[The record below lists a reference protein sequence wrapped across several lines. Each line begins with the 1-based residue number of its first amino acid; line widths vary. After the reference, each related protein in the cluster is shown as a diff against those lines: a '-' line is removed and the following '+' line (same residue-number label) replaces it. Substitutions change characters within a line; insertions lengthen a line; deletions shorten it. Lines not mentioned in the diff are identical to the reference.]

1 MEKKIIRHLTIFFA
15 AMSTFVIIYY
25 GFASPLADSPMN
37 FLKYSRNASNDT
49 IAEKDSLHYPI
60 EFQELNPFIAKR
72 SHSLDLNTPNIF
84 KSTLSLDSSLSNYT
98 YRNSINGLQIGEPT
112 HYSIREYLDES
123 NKQFQRNYFKE
134 RAKSQNFLQGEK
146 SFSPKLSFK
155 APEAMQD
162 FIGDGGIEIKPQ
174 GSAELIFSLDVNKV
188 ENPAWSIKQQRTT
201 QFKFDQ
207 KIKLSVRGNIGDK
220 IGLGIG
226 YDTESNFDFDNE
238 IKLRYEGKED
248 EIVKL
253 LEAGNVSLPVQGS
266 LITGS
271 QSLFGV
277 KGKFQFGKMTM
288 TTVFSQQKSEKKEIV
303 LENGAQKTTYSIS
316 SLDYEDNRHFFLNHY
331 FRDFVYEQAYIR
343 PPIMNS
349 PVQVTRMEVWIV
361 NKSGDTRNTRNVI
374 GFMDLGEPAPWNND
388 NENPNKGNFVVKKGD
403 YPDNNANTLYDQ
415 LDAENP
421 LSPFRSNSEASQKLA
436 ELNQAP
442 TNFFNGQDYF
452 KIDNAR
458 MLSPNE
464 YTINEKLGFISINQW
479 LDPNTALAVS
489 YEYTFNGVRYQV
501 GEFAQDIPP
510 DPNKPNVLFLK
521 LLKSTSA
528 RTDIPMWDLM
538 MKNIYYLGSSQ
549 IQANDFKLDLIYEDD
564 KSGANLNYIPE
575 DKEPKLDGRFLT
587 QVLGLDRLNQQLE
600 EESDGIFDFVNGYT
614 IYQGSGKIIFPNLEP
629 FGNALRKQFKDST
642 LANFYAFDALYDSTP
657 VQAEQLKQY
666 DKFYI
671 RGSYLGTSG
680 SEISLNAIN
689 IPEGSV
695 QVSAGGV
702 QLRENVDYQVDYT
715 LGRVKITNQSVLN
728 SGQPIKITAESNTLF
743 SIQQKTLLGTRLDY
757 RFDEDFILGGT
768 LLYLKEKPLT
778 QKVNIG
784 DEPLNNVIYGFDGT
798 YRTDSRFITK
808 LIDKI
813 PFIET
818 KEKSE
823 ILITGEFAH
832 LIPGHPKIIG
842 PTGTSYIDDFE
853 GSEVPFDLRMG
864 NNWVLASTP
873 QGQNS
878 LFPNGNFTNDLQY
891 GFNRAKISW
900 YSIDDLF
907 YRNNTY
913 TPKHIAADLDMLSK
927 HRMREVSE
935 LEVFPNKQ
943 LPQGIPGKL
952 STFDL
957 YYSPTTRG
965 PYNYDVAHFN
975 DNGSLMNPAGN
986 WGGIMRALQTND
998 FEAANIEY
1006 LEFWLMD
1013 PYADEDFQ
1021 PDDGKLIIHLGD
1033 ISEDILKD
1041 GQKMFENGLPK
1052 DGDLTKTNNT
1062 VWGKVPL
1069 TTPINY
1075 AFDNDRDS
1083 RAFQD
1088 LGFDGLNDEEERVK
1102 FKDVLDN
1109 LPSTMT
1115 VAARDKIYSDPAND
1129 NYLFYRNDSL
1139 DRIEADIIARYYNYK
1154 NTEGN
1159 SPVTDPNQV
1168 FSTSGSLSP
1177 DVEDINFDF
1186 TLNEVE
1192 AYYQYV
1198 IDIRENMQVGE
1209 NHIVDKQVR
1218 NVKLVNGS
1226 NDNVIWYQ
1234 IKIPVRSYDNRIGQI
1249 RDFKSIRF
1257 IRLAF
1262 TDFEKDIVCRF
1273 GRLQLVRGDW
1283 RRYLYDLS
1291 TPGEY
1296 IGGDEQDTSTFN
1308 ISTVNIEANGKRD
1321 PIPYVLPPGIDR
1333 EVDVSTYELL
1343 EQNEQ
1348 SLSFSTCLED
1358 GDAKAAYKTT
1368 SFDVRTYKRLK
1379 MFVHAEGK
1387 TGQTLEAGDL
1397 SLFIRLGTDFNNNFY
1412 EYEIP
1417 LDPSELTAR
1426 EADDI
1431 WKTNNEIDLAFEEF
1445 FSVKQM
1451 RETTPGASLADAFTR
1466 WDIENKGKITVVGNP
1481 DLSNVKVVMIGVRN
1495 PSKDDPYNDNDLGEA
1510 HCGVIWINELRVS
1523 DFDETGGWAAVGKIT
1538 TKLADFGK
1546 VNLSGN
1552 ITTVGFGGL
1561 EQKLQD
1567 RSKEDIRAFDIQSYL
1582 ELGKFFP
1589 QKANVKIPMFYN
1601 YSQSRSKPQYNP
1613 LSPDILL
1620 QTRLDL
1626 AKTRQETDSILN
1638 ATETYITRT
1647 SLNFMN
1653 VQKLRQGG
1661 AKKSRI
1667 YDIENFLLTYAYN
1680 DIFKRDI
1687 NTEYD
1692 YLENHQFILNYNYNF
1707 KEKNIT
1713 PFKKLSKSKH
1723 LKLITDFNLGLL
1735 PQSFM
1740 FKAQMDRR
1748 FGEVLYRS
1756 TENVQ
1761 TILKPI
1767 YQKNFVMNRTYDYK
1781 HNLARAL
1788 RFSYNASADAVVDE
1802 PDGPRTDE
1810 SRDTLLMNLKTLGR
1824 MKNFN
1829 QKISLSYDVP
1839 LRKIPILNW
1848 TSIRSSYTGSYNW
1861 QEAPPSA
1868 PELGN
1873 MIQNSQ
1879 TIQLQGQL
1887 NFVSFYGKIKFL
1899 KNINSNRSNIAEI
1912 KKNKLKDLQK
1922 NAKENGEDLLNDDG
1936 DKMTAEDV
1944 PVNEGFI
1951 KMSETVLRTLMSLRN
1966 VTANYTLNE
1975 GTTLPGFEPNP
1986 QYIGND
1992 WNLNAPGLAFLAGI
2006 QEDDF
2011 RFKAAQNGWLSM
2023 DTTASTLFMA
2033 TKTENLS
2040 IQANIEPVRDFKI
2053 NVTFTRRLSNNMQS
2067 VFKYDP
2073 DSESFEDQS
2082 KVNGGNFSMSF
2093 WSLGTSLSKYTENV
2107 SSAYTSFEN
2116 NRNVVAHRIVDNSTV
2131 AIDTNNYPA
2140 GRTGTA
2146 QDVIIPAFLAAYAGK
2161 NALTYTLSA
2170 FPAIPAP
2177 NWRITYNGLSK
2188 IEAFK
2193 KFAKNINI
2201 NHAYRSTYSVGSF
2214 VSSLDFK
2221 EDEVPVLYKNLVP
2234 ELRIQ
2239 QININE
2245 QLSPLIGL
2253 DINWINNW
2261 TSRVEY
2267 RTSRNI
2273 GFSFSNFTTTEISDR
2288 DLTIGIG
2295 YRAKEV
2301 ELPSFIKHNGKRVIL
2316 EHDLNFR
2323 LDFTYKN
2330 SRSTISRLD
2339 QEQTESIGGN
2349 SVLTI
2354 KPVLDYVIDD
2364 NLTIRFFFNRN
2375 VTKPAISTSYP
2386 TAFTNGGFSIRY
2398 TLGQ

>member
-1 MEKKIIRHLTIFFA
+1 MKRGFLRHIFIA
-15 AMSTFVIIYY
+15 ISVLSISLIIYY
-25 GFASPLADSPMN
+25 GFANPREYSPISLLRQLSSQAN
-37 FLKYSRNASNDT
+37 
-49 IAEKDSLHYPI
+49 DSLKTNDSLIYPI
-60 EFQELNPFIAKR
+60 APLDLNPFSGKK
-72 SHSLDLNTPNIF
+72 SHSLDLQTPNIF
-84 KSTLSLDSSLSNYT
+84 SSSLSLDSSLNNYT
-98 YRNSINGLQIGEPT
+98 FKNTINGLQIGEE
-112 HYSIREYLDES
+112 YSYTLKEYIDMS
-123 NKQFQRNYFKE
+123 NKEYQRNYFKE

-146 SFSPKLSFK
+146 GFSPNLTFK
-155 APEAMQD
+155 APEAMKD

-188 ENPAWSIKQQRTT
+188 ENPAWSLKQQRTT

-253 LEAGNVSLPVQGS
+253 LEGGNVSLPVQGS

-277 KGKFQFGKMTM
+277 KGKFQFGKLTM
-288 TTVFSQQKSEKKEIV
+288 TTVFSNQKSEKKEIV
-303 LENGAQKTTYSIS
+303 LENGAQKTTYDIS
-316 SLDYEDNRHFFLNHY
+316 ALDYEDNRHFFLNHY
-331 FRDFVYEQAYIR
+331 FRDQIFEQAYVR
-343 PPIMNS
+343 PPVISS
-349 PVQVTRMEVWIV
+349 PIQITKMEVWIV
-361 NKSGDTRNTRNVI
+361 NKTGETRNTRNII
-374 GFMDLGEPAPWNND
+374 GFMDLGEPSPWNSDIN
-388 NENPNKGNFVVKKGD
+388 NPKRGNYVEKKSD
-403 YPDNNANTLYDQ
+403 FPDNNANTLYEKIT
-415 LDAENP
+415 ANP
-421 LSPFRSNSEASQKLA
+421 NIRRNSSASQELAKLG
-436 ELNQAP
+436 EAP
-442 TNFFNGQDYF
+442 THFYNGQDYF

-458 MLSPNE
+458 MLSSNE
-464 YTINEKLGFISINQW
+464 YTFNDKLGFISVNQW
-479 LDPNTALAVS
+479 LDPNTALAVA
-489 YEYTFNGVRYQV
+489 YEYTYNGVRYQV
-501 GEFAQDIPP
+501 GEFTYDEPN
-510 DPNKPNVLFLK
+510 DPTNPNVLFLK

-538 MKNIYYLGSSQ
+538 MKNIYYLGTSQ
-549 IQANDFKLDLIYEDD
+549 IQQNEFKLDIIYEDD

-575 DKEPKLDGRFLT
+575 DTEPELDGKFLT

-600 EESDGIFDFVNGYT
+600 EEPDGVFDFINAYT
-614 IYQGSGKIIFPNLEP
+614 IYQGSGKIIFPTLEP
-629 FGNALRKQFKDST
+629 FGQTLKKKFKDTT
-642 LANFYAFDALYDSTP
+642 LAKYYAFNALYDSTL

-671 RGSYLGTSG
+671 RGTYLGAAG
-680 SEISLNAIN
+680 SDISLNAIN

-702 QLRENVDYQVDYT
+702 QLIENVDYQVDYT
-715 LGRVKITNQSVLN
+715 LGRVKIINQSVLN

-743 SIQQKTLLGTRLDY
+743 SIQQKTLMGTRLDY
-757 RFDEDFILGGT
+757 KFDDDFILGGT
-768 LLYLKEKPLT
+768 FLYLKEKPLT

-798 YRTDSRFITK
+798 YRTDSRFLTK
-808 LIDKI
+808 MIDKL

-832 LIPGHPKIIG
+832 LIPGHPDIIG
-842 PTGTSYIDDFE
+842 ESGTSYIDDFE
-853 GSEVPFDLRMG
+853 GSEVPFDLRTV
-864 NNWVLASTP
+864 NYWVLASAP
-873 QGQNS
+873 QGQS
-878 LFPNGNFTNDLQY
+878 GRFPNASLTNDVRY
-891 GFNRAKISW
+891 GYNRAKIAW

-913 TPKHIAADLDMLSK
+913 TPDHIAGDVDMRSK
-927 HRMREVSE
+927 HRMREVLE
-935 LEVFPNKQ
+935 TEVFPNKQ
-943 LPQGIPGKL
+943 LQTGVPGTL
-952 STFDL
+952 RTFDL
-957 YYSPTTRG
+957 YYSPTKRG
-965 PYNYDVAHFN
+965 PYNYDYNSIDN
-975 DNGSLMNPAGN
+975 DGRLINPEKN

-1013 PYADEDFQ
+1013 PYADPDFL
-1021 PDDGKLIIHLGD
+1021 PDDGKLLIHLGD

-1052 DGDLTKTNNT
+1052 DGDTTKVNFTN
-1062 VWGKVPL
+1062 WGKVPI

-1075 AFDNDRDS
+1075 AFDNDPQS
-1083 RAFQD
+1083 RAYQD
-1088 LGFDGLNDEEERVK
+1088 VGFDGLNDAEERIVH
-1102 FKDVLDN
+1102 KDFLDN
-1109 LPSTMT
+1109 LSPSLS
-1115 VAARDKIYSDPAND
+1115 VDARNKIFSDPSGD
-1129 NYLFYRNDSL
+1129 NYMFFRGDTL
-1139 DRIEADIIARYYNYK
+1139 DDIEADIIARYENYK

-1159 SPVTDPNQV
+1159 SPV
-1168 FSTSGSLSP
+1168 STSNNTATSATLSP
-1177 DVEDINFDF
+1177 DVEDINADF

-1192 AYYQYV
+1192 AYYQYE
-1198 IDIRENMQVGE
+1198 IDLKENMQVGE

-1218 NVKLVNGS
+1218 NVKLVNGTY
-1226 NDNVIWYQ
+1226 DDVIWYQ
-1234 IKIPVRSYDNRIGQI
+1234 FKIPVRSYDNRYGQI

-1262 TDFEKDIVCRF
+1262 TEFEKDIVCRF

-1283 RRYLYDLS
+1283 RRYLYDLT

-1296 IGGDEQDTSTFN
+1296 ITTDPIDTSTFN

-1321 PIPYVLPPGIDR
+1321 PIPYVLPPGIER

-1348 SLSFSTCLED
+1348 ALMFTTCLED

-1379 MFVHAEGK
+1379 MFIHAEAK
-1387 TGQTLEAGDL
+1387 VGQVLEKGDL

-1417 LDPSELTAR
+1417 LDPTDHGEK
-1426 EADDI
+1426 EAEEI
-1431 WKTNNEIDLAFEEF
+1431 WKSNNEIDLAFEEF
-1445 FSVKQM
+1445 FRVKQI
-1451 RETTPGASLADAFTR
+1451 RETTAGYSLTNPYTE
-1466 WDIENKGKITVVGNP
+1466 WDEEGKGRITVVGNP
-1481 DLSNVKVVMIGVRN
+1481 DLSNVKVVMVGVRN
-1495 PSKDDPYNDNDLGEA
+1495 PHKDDPYTATDGGEA
-1510 HCGVIWINELRVS
+1510 HCGIIWINELRVA

-1546 VNLSGN
+1546 VNVSGN

-1561 EQKLQD
+1561 EQTLQD
-1567 RSKEDIRAFDIQSYL
+1567 RSKEDVRSFDVQSYL

-1589 QKANVKIPMFYN
+1589 QKANVRIPMFYN

-1626 AKTRQETDSILN
+1626 AQTRQERDSILH
-1638 ATETYITRT
+1638 ATESFVSRT

-1653 VQKLRQGG
+1653 VQKLRKSGG
-1661 AKKSRI
+1661 KKKTRV

-1680 DIFKRDI
+1680 DIYKRDV

-1692 YLENHQFILNYNYNF
+1692 YKENHQFILNYNYNF
-1707 KEKNIT
+1707 REKNIT
-1713 PFKKLSKSKH
+1713 PFKKLSKSKY
-1723 LKLITDFNLGLL
+1723 LRLITDFNIGLL
-1735 PQSFM
+1735 PQAIA
-1740 FKAQMDRR
+1740 FKTQMDRR
-1748 FGEVLYRS
+1748 YGEVLYRS

-1767 YQKNFVMNRTYDYK
+1767 YEKNFVINRTYDYR
-1781 HNLARAL
+1781 HNLARSL
-1788 RFSYNASADAVVDE
+1788 RFSYNANADAVVDE
-1802 PDGPRTDE
+1802 PAGERTDE
-1810 SRDTLLMNLKTLGR
+1810 SRDTLLMNLKSLGR

-1829 QKISLSYDVP
+1829 QKVTLSYDLP
-1839 LRKIPILNW
+1839 LRKIPFLNW
-1848 TSIRSSYTGSYNW
+1848 TTVRSSYTGSYNW
-1861 QEAPPSA
+1861 QEAPRSA

-1879 TIQLQGQL
+1879 TLQLQGQL
-1887 NFVSFYGKIKFL
+1887 NFVSFYGKVKFL
-1899 KNINSNRSNIAEI
+1899 KNINSNRSNIKEI
-1912 KKNKLKDLQK
+1912 KRKRFREMQKDAREKGEKL
-1922 NAKENGEDLLNDDG
+1922 ENEDGEKL
-1936 DKMTAEDV
+1936 TPEDV
-1944 PVNEGFI
+1944 QVNEGFI
-1951 KMSETVLRTLMSLRN
+1951 KTSEAILRTLMSLRN
-1966 VTANYTLNE
+1966 VTLNYTLNQ
-1975 GTTLPGFEPNP
+1975 GTTMPGFQPSP
-1986 QYIGND
+1986 KYVGNN
-1992 WNLNAPGLAFLAGI
+1992 WNLNAPGLGFLVGM
-2006 QEDDF
+2006 QDDDF
-2011 RFKAAQNGWLSM
+2011 RYRAAQNGWLSY
-2023 DTTASTLFMA
+2023 DTTINTLYMST
-2033 TKTENLS
+2033 KVENLS
-2040 IQANIEPVRDFKI
+2040 VQANLEPVRDFKI
-2053 NVTFTRRLSNNMQS
+2053 NVTMTRRLTHNFQE
-2067 VFKYDP
+2067 VYKYNP
-2073 DSESFEDQS
+2073 DSMAFVSQS
-2082 KVNGGNFSMSF
+2082 PVMGGTFSMSF
-2093 WSLGTSLSKYTENV
+2093 WSLGTALNKYVDDV
-2107 SSAYTSFEN
+2107 SSTYTAFEN
-2116 NRNVVAHRIVDNSTV
+2116 NRNVIANRIVDDPTV
-2131 AIDTNNYPA
+2131 PLDTFNFPA
-2140 GRTGTA
+2140 GYTRTS
-2146 QDVIIPAFLAAYAGK
+2146 QDVIIPAFLAAYSGK

-2188 IEAFK
+2188 IEAVK
-2193 KFAKNINI
+2193 KVAKNVNI
-2201 NHAYRSTYSVGSF
+2201 NHAYRSTYSVGNF
-2214 VSSLDFK
+2214 VSSLDY
-2221 EDEVPVLYKNLVP
+2221 DENQIPIVGENLTP

-2245 QLSPLIGL
+2245 QLSPLIGI
-2253 DINWINNW
+2253 DVNWVNNW

-2273 GFSFSNFTTTEISDR
+2273 GFSFSNYTTTEISDR
-2288 DLTIGIG
+2288 DLTVGIG

-2301 ELPSFIKHNGKRVIL
+2301 ELPSFIKYQGKRVIL
-2316 EHDLNFR
+2316 EHDLSFR

-2330 SRSTISRLD
+2330 SRSTISKLD
-2339 QEQTESIGGN
+2339 EDQTDPIGGN
-2349 SVLTI
+2349 SILTI
-2354 KPVLDYVIDD
+2354 KPVLDYVISD
-2364 NLTIRFFFNRN
+2364 NLTIRLFFNRN

>member
-1 MEKKIIRHLTIFFA
+1 M
-15 AMSTFVIIYY
+15 YY
-25 GFASPLADSPMN
+25 GFANPNVFNPLHFMQNLGEVSQDSIPEDDS
-37 FLKYSRNASNDT
+37 LKYPL
-49 IAEKDSLHYPI
+49 KPI
-60 EFQELNPFIAKR
+60 DFNPFAAKK
-72 SHSLDLNTPNIF
+72 SHSLDLKTPNIF
-84 KSTLSLDSSLSNYT
+84 NSKLSLDSSLNEYT
-98 YRNSINGLQIGEPT
+98 FINKISGLQIGDEY
-112 HYSIREYLDES
+112 HYTLDEYLDES

-155 APEAMQD
+155 SPEVLKD
-162 FIGDGGIEIKPQ
+162 IGLEGGIEIKPQ

-188 ENPAWSIKQQRTT
+188 ENPAWSQKQQTTT

-207 KIKLSVRGNIGDK
+207 KIKLSVRGSIGDK

-253 LEAGNVSLPVQGS
+253 LEAGNVSLPIRGS

-277 KGKFQFGKMTM
+277 KAKLQFGKLTM
-288 TTVFSQQKSEKKEIV
+288 TNVFSQQKSEKKEIV

-316 SLDYEDNRHFFLNHY
+316 ALDYEDNRHFFLNHF
-331 FRDFVYEQAYIR
+331 FRDHIFEDAYIR
-343 PPIMNS
+343 PPIINS
-349 PVQVTRMEVWIV
+349 PLQITRIEIWVV
-361 NKSGDTRNTRNVI
+361 NKTGDTRDTRNVI
-374 GFMDLGEPAPWNND
+374 GFMDLGEPDPWNSHD
-388 NENPNKGNFVVKKGD
+388 ENPNKGDFVEGKDVIPGND
-403 YPDNNANTLYDQ
+403 ANTLYQ
-415 LDAENP
+415 NLDDP
-421 LSPFRSNSEASQKLA
+421 KYRSNASASQSLA
-436 ELNQAP
+436 ALGQHP

-458 MLSPNE
+458 KLASTE
-464 YTINEKLGFISINQW
+464 YTVNDKLGFISINQW
-479 LDPNTALAVS
+479 LDPNTALAVA
-489 YEYTFNGVRYQV
+489 YEYTYNGILYQV
-501 GEFAQDIPP
+501 GEFSQDVPP
-510 DPNKPNVLFLK
+510 DPNTPNVLFLK

-549 IQANDFKLDLIYEDD
+549 IQPNEFKLDIIYEDD
-564 KSGANLNYIPE
+564 KSGANLNYLPE
-575 DKEPKLDGRFLT
+575 DSEPKLDGKFLT
-587 QVLGLDRLNQQLE
+587 QVMEIDRLNIQLE
-600 EESDGIFDFVNGYT
+600 EEPDGIFDFVNGYT
-614 IYQGSGKIIFPNLEP
+614 IYQGSGKIIFPTLEP
-629 FGNALRKQFKDST
+629 FGSNLREQFKDST
-642 LANFYAFDALYDSTP
+642 LANYYAFDALYDSTP
-657 VQAEQLKQY
+657 VQAEQLKQF

-671 RGSYLGTSG
+671 RGSYLGASG

-715 LGRVKITNQSVLN
+715 LGRVKIINQSILN
-728 SGQPIKITAESNTLF
+728 SGQPIKISAESNTLF
-743 SIQQKTLLGTRLDY
+743 SIQQKTLIGTRLDY
-757 RFDEDFILGGT
+757 KFDEDFILGGT

-798 YRTDSRFITK
+798 YRTDSRFLTK
-808 LIDKI
+808 LVDKI

-823 ILITGEFAH
+823 ILITGEFAQ

-853 GSEVPFDLRMG
+853 GSEVPFDLRTG
-864 NNWVLASTP
+864 NYWVLASTP
-873 QGQNS
+873 QGQPGV
-878 LFPNGNFTNDLQY
+878 FPYGNLTNDIRY
-891 GFNRAKISW
+891 GFNRAKIAW
-900 YSIDDLF
+900 YTIDDLF

-913 TPKHIAADLDMLSK
+913 TPDHIAKDLDMLSK
-927 HRMREVSE
+927 HRMREVLE
-935 LEVFPNKQ
+935 TEVFPNKQ
-943 LPQGIPGKL
+943 LPQGVPGTL
-952 STFDL
+952 RTFDL
-957 YYSPTTRG
+957 SYSPSTRG
-965 PYNYDVAHFN
+965 PYNYDLAN
-975 DNGSLMNPAGN
+975 LDDNGILRNNGYN

-1006 LEFWLMD
+1006 LEFWMMD
-1013 PYADEDFQ
+1013 PWADEDFQ
-1021 PDDGKLIIHLGD
+1021 PDEGKLLIHLGD

-1041 GQKMFENGLPK
+1041 GQKMFENGMPK
-1052 DGDLTKTNNT
+1052 DGDTTKVIRT
-1062 VWGKVPL
+1062 VWGNVPL

-1075 AFDNDRDS
+1075 AFDNDPAS

-1088 LGFDGLNDEEERVK
+1088 LGFDGLNDEEEREK
-1102 FKDVLDN
+1102 FKNELNN
-1109 LPSTMT
+1109 LPPNMT
-1115 VAARDKIYSDPAND
+1115 AAARDKIYSDPAGD
-1129 NYLFYRNDSL
+1129 NYLFFRGDSL
-1139 DRIEADIIARYYNYK
+1139 DQEEADIIARYQDYK

-1159 SPVTDPNQV
+1159 SPITNSNQAY
-1168 FSTSGSLSP
+1168 SSSGSLSP
-1177 DVEDINFDF
+1177 DVEDINYDY

-1198 IDIRENMQVGE
+1198 IELKENMQAGE
-1209 NHIVDKQVR
+1209 NYIVDKQVR
-1218 NVKLVNGS
+1218 NVKLVNG
-1226 NDNVIWYQ
+1226 NFDDVTWYQ
-1234 IKIPVRSYDNRIGQI
+1234 FKIPVRSYNNRIGQI

-1257 IRLAF
+1257 IRLAY
-1262 TDFEKDIVCRF
+1262 TDFSKDIVCRF
-1273 GRLQLVRGDW
+1273 ARLQLVRGDW
-1283 RRYLYDLS
+1283 RRYLYDLR

-1296 IGGDEQDTSTFN
+1296 ITSDPIDTSVFN
-1308 ISTVNIEANGKRD
+1308 ISTVNIESNGKRD
-1321 PIPYVLPPGIDR
+1321 PIPYVLPPGIER

-1348 SLSFSTCLED
+1348 SLSFTTCLED

-1387 TGQTLEAGDL
+1387 PGQTLEKGDL
-1397 SLFIRLGTDFNNNFY
+1397 SLFIRMGTDFNNNFY

-1417 LDPSELTAR
+1417 LDPTDLGER
-1426 EADDI
+1426 DQEEI
-1431 WKTNNEIDLAFEEF
+1431 WKADNEINLAFEEF
-1445 FSVKQM
+1445 FSVKQE
-1451 RETTPGASLADAFTR
+1451 RETTPGTSLTNPYTK
-1466 WDIENKGKITVVGNP
+1466 WDSENKGRITVVGNP
-1481 DLSNVKVVMIGVRN
+1481 DLSNVKVLMLGVRN
-1495 PSKDDPYNDNDLGEA
+1495 PSKNNPFNQNDLGEA
-1510 HCGVIWINELRVS
+1510 HCAIIWVNELRVS
-1523 DFDETGGWAAVGKIT
+1523 DFDESGGWAAVGKIT

-1552 ITTVGFGGL
+1552 VTTVGFGGL

-1567 RSKEDIRAFDIQSYL
+1567 RSKEDVRAFDIQSYL

-1589 QKANVKIPMFYN
+1589 QKANIKIPMFYN
-1601 YSQSRSKPQYNP
+1601 YSQMRSKPQYNP

-1626 AKTRQETDSILN
+1626 AKTGEEKDSILH
-1638 ATETYITRT
+1638 ATETYVSRT

-1661 AKKSRI
+1661 TKKNHI

-1680 DIFKRDI
+1680 DIFKRDV

-1692 YLENHQFILNYNYNF
+1692 YLENHQLILNYNYNF

-1713 PFKKLSKSKH
+1713 PFKKFSKSKY
-1723 LKLITDFNLGLL
+1723 LRLITDFNIGLL
-1735 PQSFM
+1735 PQAFA
-1740 FKAQMDRR
+1740 FKTQMDRR
-1748 FGEVLYRS
+1748 YSEVLYRS

-1761 TILKPI
+1761 TILKPL
-1767 YQKNFVMNRTYDYK
+1767 YQKYFTMNRTYDYR
-1781 HNLARAL
+1781 HNFARSL
-1788 RFSYNASADAVVDE
+1788 RFSYNANADVVVDE
-1802 PDGPRTDE
+1802 PGGPITQE
-1810 SRDTLLMNLKTLGR
+1810 SRDTLLINLKKLGR

-1829 QKISLSYDVP
+1829 QKVTLSYDVP
-1839 LRKIPILNW
+1839 LRKIPLLDW
-1848 TSIRSSYTGSYNW
+1848 TTIRSSYTGSYNW
-1861 QEAPPSA
+1861 QEAPRSA

-1873 MIQNSQ
+1873 TIQNSQ

-1899 KNINSNRSNIAEI
+1899 KNINSNRSNIGQI
-1912 KKNKLKDLQK
+1912 QKNKFKELQK
-1922 NAKENGEDLLNDDG
+1922 NAKENKEELLNEDG
-1936 DKMTAEDV
+1936 EKMTAEDV
-1944 PVNEGFI
+1944 DVNSGFI
-1951 KMSETVLRTLMSLRN
+1951 KLSESVLRTLMSLRN
-1966 VTANYTLNE
+1966 VTVNYTLNE
-1975 GTTLPGFEPNP
+1975 GTTLPGFLPNP
-1986 QYIGND
+1986 KYIGND
-1992 WNLNAPGLAFLAGI
+1992 WTLDAPGLPFLAGF
-2006 QEDDF
+2006 QNDNF
-2011 RFKAAQNGWLSM
+2011 RYEAAENGWLTL
-2023 DTTASTLFMA
+2023 DTSINSLFM
-2033 TKTENLS
+2033 TTRTENLS

-2053 NVTFTRRLSNNMQS
+2053 NVTMTRRMTNNMQE
-2067 VFKYDP
+2067 VFKYNQSSD
-2073 DSESFEDQS
+2073 SFESQS
-2082 KVNGGNFSMSF
+2082 QVKGGNFSMSF
-2093 WSLGTSLSKYTENV
+2093 WTLGTALSKYTDDV
-2107 SSAYTSFEN
+2107 SSSYTSFEN

-2131 AIDTNNYPA
+2131 PIDTNNYPA
-2140 GRTGTA
+2140 GHTGTA
-2146 QDVIIPAFLAAYAGK
+2146 QDVIIPAFLSAYSGR
-2161 NALTYTLSA
+2161 NALTYTLNA

-2188 IEAFK
+2188 VEAFK
-2193 KFAKNINI
+2193 KFTKNINI
-2201 NHAYRSTYSVGSF
+2201 NHAYRSTYTVGSF
-2214 VSSLDFK
+2214 VSSLNY
-2221 EDEVPVLYKNLVP
+2221 DENEIPVLYENLVP

-2245 QLSPLIGL
+2245 QLSPLIGI
-2253 DINWINNW
+2253 DVNWVNNW
-2261 TSRVEY
+2261 TSRIEY
-2267 RTSRNI
+2267 RTSRNV

-2288 DLTIGIG
+2288 DLTVGIG

-2301 ELPSFIKHNGKRVIL
+2301 ELPSFIKYKGKRVIL
-2316 EHDLNFR
+2316 QHDLNFR
-2323 LDFTYKN
+2323 LDLSYKN

-2339 QEQTESIGGN
+2339 QDQTESIGGN
-2349 SVLTI
+2349 SILSI